1 MGNKPVVIRPFGS
14 KKGIISLF
22 ILLLIAAITFTAAL
36 VMMILIDHYRM
47 FPFFCIISGIFIIL
61 GVVLFLIFPRVKL
74 VFDPLPGNVTVKSNK
89 SNDQVIPFGSLEPFR
104 IYEVLR
110 GYAHQYY
117 CRNGT
122 FGEFS
127 DLFFGTLHKGVL
139 KKAKKLVKL
148 TGGTL
153 IDYDGKIIHP
163 E

>member
-1 MGNKPVVIRPFGS
+1 MGNKPIIIRPFGS
-14 KKGIISLF
+14 KKGIWSLF
-22 ILLLIAAITFTAAL
+22 TLLLIAIVTFTPAI
-36 VMMILIDHYRM
+36 VIMKLINNYRM
-47 FPFFCIISGIFIIL
+47 LPLFCILSGVFIVL
-61 GVVLFLIFPRVKL
+61 GIILFLIFPRVKL
-74 VFDPLPGNVTVKSNK
+74 VFDPLQGNVTVKSNK
-89 SNDQVIPFGSLEPFR
+89 SADQVIPFSSLEQFR

-117 CRNGT
+117 CMNGA

-139 KKAKKLVKL
+139 KKAKNLVKL

-153 IDYDGKIIHP
+153 IDYDGKIVHP